1 MQEGAA
7 EFFGSAKFGTDGS
20 VGLGLPAQ
28 HRAAE
33 LVMAADVTVT
43 DLLDPDAYEK
53 RRGNSTRYDDF
64 YGKAWLLYHYL
75 TFEPSRRG
83 QLTAYGNALIAGKT
97 QVEAA
102 HAAFGDFAKL
112 EKELDGYLFRSQ
124 MSYLKLPAEAVQ
136 PGPISVR
143 PLSPGESAVMPLLI
157 RSKAG
162 VNTETAP
169 VVLQGVRALAERFP
183 DDPAVLSE
191 LAEAQHD
198 AGHEE
203 AAIKAADAAIRLNP
217 HAVNA
222 FVQKGYAWLTLGE
235 RTHDAADFGEARS
248 AFRQLNAFENDN
260 PIALA
265 GFFRSIVRQGIT
277 PTANAVRALEKAVLL
292 APFDMGLRVTVAMQE
307 LRDHKPDM
315 ARSFLLPVAYNPH
328 GGHLADYARQ
338 VLARIEQDRNWDGS
352 GLPPPTDQSAD
363 PSAART
369 GS

>member
-1 MQEGAA
+1 
-7 EFFGSAKFGTDGS
+7 
-20 VGLGLPAQ
+20 
-28 HRAAE
+28 
-33 LVMAADVTVT
+33 
-43 DLLDPDAYEK
+43 
-53 RRGNSTRYDDF
+53 
-64 YGKAWLLYHYL
+64 
-75 TFEPSRRG
+75 
-83 QLTAYGNALIAGKT
+83 
-97 QVEAA
+97 
-102 HAAFGDFAKL
+102 
-112 EKELDGYLFRSQ
+112 
-124 MSYLKLPAEAVQ
+124 
-136 PGPISVR
+136 
-143 PLSPGESAVMPLLI
+143 
-157 RSKAG
+157 
-162 VNTETAP
+162 
-169 VVLQGVRALAERFP
+169 
-183 DDPAVLSE
+183 
-191 LAEAQHD
+191 
-198 AGHEE
+198 
-203 AAIKAADAAIRLNP
+203 
-217 HAVNA
+217 
-222 FVQKGYAWLTLGE
+222 VQKGYAWLTLGE

-260 PIALA
+260 PIALV